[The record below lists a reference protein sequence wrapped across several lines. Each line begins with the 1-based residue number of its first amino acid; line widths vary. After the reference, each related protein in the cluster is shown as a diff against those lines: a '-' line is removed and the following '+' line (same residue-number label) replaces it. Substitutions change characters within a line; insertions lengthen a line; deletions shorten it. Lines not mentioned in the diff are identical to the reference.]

1 MLTRRKFNSLLENF
15 KQKEGKL
22 APIKTDLTENIDHLK
37 NRKKDSKIKSEVKM
51 IELETTRLCS
61 EEQVMKEK
69 KKEEKLSLMNN
80 KR

>member
-61 EEQVMKEK
+61 EE
-69 KKEEKLSLMNN
+69 
-80 KR
+80 